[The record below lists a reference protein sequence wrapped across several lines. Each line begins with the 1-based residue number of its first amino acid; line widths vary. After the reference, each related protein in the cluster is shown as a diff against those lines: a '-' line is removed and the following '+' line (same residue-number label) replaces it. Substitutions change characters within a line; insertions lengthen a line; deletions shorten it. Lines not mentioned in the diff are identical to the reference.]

1 MTRNPEKSFE
11 MSGTAEKVA
20 EQLGGEWGDP
30 EELVVIEALEFLGHD
45 GGDFVGLASAE
56 AG

>member
-20 EQLGGEWGDP
+20 EQLGGEWGDL